1 MSQTERKIVTK
12 LTVDGDAEYS
22 KKLKNATAA
31 LKEQNSALKLLDEEY
46 KNSQNSLEALQKKVE
61 QLKLKQAENTKVV
74 EAAKE
79 GLLNA
84 TKEQSKYAAQVEVA
98 REKIKNA
105 EDELSGLNT
114 STEEG
119 AKRQQELTEEIKKY
133 QSELDS
139 AEAMQ
144 QKATEAVDDWAAQ
157 QSKAKTNLNNTNIV
171 LKQTEGYLKEAEESS
186 DGFAKSIDAQG
197 KKVKQAADNQEELNK
212 KYKNTTAALDA
223 MAGALAANLVT
234 KKAEEIRAALEEC
247 TDAAA
252 NFETALAKVSTIA
265 DTESVS
271 LSTIRSAIMELS
283 SETGKSVTDLSDAVY
298 NAISAGV
305 DTANAVEF
313 VATANKLATGGFT
326 DSTTAV
332 DILTTA
338 LNAYGLEVSEVSQV
352 SDYLITTQ
360 NLGKTTVDELA
371 ASLGKVIPVASTYNV
386 EMDNLSSAMAILTAN
401 GIATAEGTTYLKA
414 AINELGD
421 SSSTVAITLQEK
433 TGKSFSRLMA
443 EGYSLGDAMEILAD
457 AVGNDNT
464 KFNELW
470 SSSTAGIAALS
481 ILSSGSAKYNSVLT
495 QMQSSAGATEKA
507 YAQMADTTEVAE
519 QKLTNA
525 FDNLKIAVGSELQ
538 DQMNTVCEK
547 GTDLVN
553 WATEFVEE
561 NEWVVLVIESVAS
574 ALSALAIGISIV
586 TLAVKV
592 IIPLVRELN
601 GALVDNP
608 VLGIIAGVTAL
619 TAALAP
625 LVLSMSD
632 TTSEVKQQTEAW
644 NEESEALR
652 EVTDAYTEQ
661 RDAIEENESNT
672 TALAKALM
680 NLTSQEGK
688 TVTFKQAILSLIDQL
703 NEKIPELNL
712 GYDEQTG
719 KLSMT
724 NEELEKY
731 IQNQVLL
738 EKYENAYSNY
748 STIYAE
754 KLEATEALEE
764 AQEKLTKAQED
775 LKEKQDELVKT
786 NGNWTGSTQ
795 ELTREINTGAEEV
808 RELQETVDSL
818 SESVAESDSA
828 LADAQYDM
836 EMYTIETANMT
847 EAQRAAIDTWMEEA
861 ATMEEGTPE
870 YYERIDAIAA
880 LAEKYNESYT
890 QAQADMDAQIA
901 KIQELQAAYDE
912 SYQSAYTSITN
923 QLGLFDEMQAG
934 TSISIDEMIKNLDSQ
949 ISYMDDY
956 AENMRT
962 AMELGVNEG
971 ILQQLSDGS
980 AESAAILQEI
990 VDGGEEKI
998 GELNEKFA
1006 QVEDGKDE
1014 FASAIAEMETQY
1026 NADLETLVQDTA
1038 EAVQNMARYDDAYD
1052 SAVQTCNGIITGIDE
1067 SEQSVVDRYTTLAN
1081 AAVAAY
1087 NNAMVIKSPSRRFK
1101 QSSEMT
1107 MAGIMVG
1114 VDSKESEVLG
1124 TYQELAK
1131 KTIEAYN
1138 GEMEEIAERGK
1149 IVSYAERIPQ
1159 VIEEKYISGSSTH
1172 NTTNNSTTQN
1182 FYISTPVKSPS
1193 ELMRAARLEQKY
1205 GLAGA

>member
-22 KKLKNATAA
+22 KKLKNATAS
-31 LKEQNSALKLLDEEY
+31 LSEQKSALKLLNEEY

-61 QLKLKQAENTKVV
+61 QLKLVQAENTKVV

-84 TKEQSKYAAQVEVA
+84 TKEQSKYAAQVEA
-98 REKIKNA
+98 AKEKIKNA

-133 QSELDS
+133 QSELDN

-157 QSKAKTNLNNTNIV
+157 QSKAKTNLNNTNMA
-171 LKQTEGYLKEAEESS
+171 LLQTEGYLKEATESS
-186 DGFAKSIDAQG
+186 DGFATSIDAQG
-197 KKVKQAADNQEELNK
+197 KKVKQAANNQENLNK
-212 KYKNTTAALDA
+212 KYENTSAAIDA
-223 MAGALAANLVT
+223 LTGSIAAGKIQESAEKIKEAL
-234 KKAEEIRAALEEC
+234 LEC
-247 TDAAA
+247 IDAAA
-252 NFETALAKVSTIA
+252 DFETALAKVSTIA

-271 LSTIRSAIMELS
+271 LSTIQSAIMELS
-283 SETGKSVTDLSDAVY
+283 NKTGKSVTDLSDAAY

-360 NLGKTTVDELA
+360 NLGKTTVNELA
-371 ASLGKVIPVASTYNV
+371 ASLGKVIPVASAYNV
-386 EMDNLSSAMAILTAN
+386 EMDNLSAAMAILTAN

-421 SSSTVAITLQEK
+421 SSSTVAVTLQEK
-433 TGKSFSRLMA
+433 TGKSFSQLMA

-481 ILSSGSAKYNSVLT
+481 ILSSGSAKYNSVLS
-495 QMQSSAGATEKA
+495 QMQVSAGATEKA
-507 YAQMADTTEVAE
+507 YAKMADTTEVAE

-538 DQMNTVCEK
+538 NQMNGAYES
-547 GTDLVN
+547 GTNLVN
-553 WATEFVEE
+553 WATEFVET
-561 NEWVVLVIESVAS
+561 NEWVVPAIEMVAGV
-574 ALSALAIGISIV
+574 LSALAVGITGV
-586 TLAVKV
+586 TVVTKIL
-592 IIPLVRELN
+592 IPLWAEFT
-601 GALVDNP
+601 GALATNP
-608 VLGIIAGVTAL
+608 VGAIVLGVTAL
-619 TAALAP
+619 AAAITP
-625 LVLSMSD
+625 LILN
-632 TTSEVKQQTEAW
+632 TKELTSETLEQATAW
-644 NEESEALR
+644 KELGDELQGA
-652 EVTDAYTEQ
+652 TDAYKEQ
-661 RDAIEENESNT
+661 QEAIAEDEADITKLT
-672 TALAKALM
+672 TALI
-680 NLTSQEGK
+680 NLTSGEGK
-688 TVTFKQAILSLIDQL
+688 SVTFKQAILSLVDQL

-712 GYDEQTG
+712 AYDEQTG
-719 KLSMT
+719 KLNMT

-738 EKYENAYSNY
+738 EKYENAVSQYA
-748 STIYAE
+748 TIYADNM
-754 KLEATEALEE
+754 EATEALEE
-764 AQEKLTKAQED
+764 AQEKLAEAQEK
-775 LKEKQDELVKT
+775 LKEKQEELVGT
-786 NGNWTGSTQ
+786 NSAWNSSSQ
-795 ELTREINTGAEEV
+795 ELTDEINTGAAEV
-808 RELQETVDSL
+808 RELQDAVDSL
-818 SESVAESDSA
+818 SESVATSQSA
-828 LADAQYDM
+828 LTDAQYDM
-836 EMYTIETANMT
+836 DMYTIETATMT
-847 EAQRAAIDTWMEEA
+847 EAQRAAIDTWLEEA
-861 ATMEEGTPE
+861 STMEEGTPE

-901 KIQELQAAYDE
+901 KIEELQAAYDE

-934 TSISIDEMIKNLDSQ
+934 TSISIDQMIANLDSQ

-1026 NADLETLVQDTA
+1026 NTDLETLVQDTA

-1067 SEQSVVDRYTTLAN
+1067 SEQSVVDRYTALAN

-1087 NNAMVIKSPSRRFK
+1087 NAAMVIKSPSRRFK

-1107 MAGIMVG
+1107 MEGIMVG
-1114 VDSKESEVLG
+1114 VDSRESEVLG
-1124 TYQELAK
+1124 TYQDLAK

-1138 GEMEEIAERGK
+1138 SEMEEIAERGNL
-1149 IVSYAERIPQ
+1149 VSYAERIPQ
-1159 VIEEKYISGSSTH
+1159 VIEEKYISGNSTH